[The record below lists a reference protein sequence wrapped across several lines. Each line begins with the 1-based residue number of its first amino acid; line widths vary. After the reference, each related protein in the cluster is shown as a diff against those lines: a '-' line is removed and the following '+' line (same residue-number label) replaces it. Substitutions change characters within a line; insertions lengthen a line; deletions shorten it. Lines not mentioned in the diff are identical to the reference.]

1 MLSPHPPHTLTAVP
15 KELRSKSSSS
25 FACMLVASPSNLA
38 TPATG
43 RPAVPSPAMACF
55 FLAALEKEGDGA
67 PELLTEEE
75 VACVGDFWG
84 REGGREG
91 G

>member
-1 MLSPHPPHTLTAVP
+1 
-15 KELRSKSSSS
+15 
-25 FACMLVASPSNLA
+25 
-38 TPATG
+38 
-43 RPAVPSPAMACF
+43 MACF